1 MAPKLFDIRM
11 TFRNRSSHSRNAYS
25 GGRKKRG
32 SVVDEYQLQK
42 TARNQEGG
50 SWGTEMVGD
59 AIASKLIALGHEVMI
74 ARSAIRMQLKRG
86 PRLELFVDAARF
98 GGVTIQLNELDQCLA
113 RGEGRPL
120 AGKTLIDGANVPP
133 DATRTES
140 LADERLR

>member
-1 MAPKLFDIRM
+1 
-11 TFRNRSSHSRNAYS
+11 
-25 GGRKKRG
+25 
-32 SVVDEYQLQK
+32 
-42 TARNQEGG
+42 
-50 SWGTEMVGD
+50 MVGD

-74 ARSAIRMQLKRG
+74 ARSAIRMQLLGRSVG

-113 RGEGRPL
+113 RGEGTPL

-140 LADERLR
+140 LGDERLR